1 MRDEA
6 STAVGEEVSWSVGG
20 MDCAGCVAKVRRS
33 VEALPGVADVRVSL
47 MSETLAIRLDRGRT
61 APHAVEAAVRRLG
74 YAVARRDA
82 DEPSGAGSVP
92 RLGRGP
98 ETGSGAAPGRWYQTP
113 KGRLVLATGV
123 LLSAAWVAELS
134 LGDRVGDWAFVAA
147 CLIGVLH
154 VARRAFAAARLNQP
168 FTIEML
174 MTVAAAGALA
184 IGAAAEAA
192 MVVFLF
198 AIGEVLEGVAADRA
212 RAGIRALGDLVPKT
226 ARLMVAGKVREVPA
240 ASLAIGHTV
249 LVRPGDRVPA
259 DGEVVDGVSGVDE
272 SPVTGESVPRTRE
285 PGDPVFAGSI
295 NTEAALRVRVT
306 RAPEDNTIARI
317 IRLIEEAETS
327 RAPTERFIDRF
338 GRWYMP
344 AVVGLAA
351 LVAVV
356 PPVILAEP
364 CETWIY
370 RALALLLI
378 GCPCALVISVPAS
391 IASALSTGARRGLL
405 MKGGAVVEAA
415 ARTTLVAFDK
425 TGTLTRGAPV
435 VTDILPLA
443 SGRAELLALAAAAE
457 AGSSH
462 PLAAAILAA
471 AEAESVP
478 ARPASG
484 AKAIPGRGMIAEIEG
499 ARVFVGS
506 PHYGTEAG
514 DGPAV
519 AAANATALE
528 GEGKT
533 VVAVFRGGACL
544 GLFALR
550 DEPRPD
556 AENGLAELRALGVR
570 TVMLTGDNDLKAAAI
585 AGGLRMEHRAGL
597 LPDGKVRAIR
607 DMVDAEQVMMVG
619 DGINDAPALA
629 AAHVGV
635 AMGSGTDVA
644 LETAD
649 AALLRNRVG
658 DVAANIRLAR
668 ATMANIRQNVAI
680 ALGLKGVFLVT
691 SVLGITGLW
700 PAIMAD
706 TGATVLVTLN
716 ALRLLALDPERA
728 T

>member
-6 STAVGEEVSWSVGG
+6 DTAVGEEASWSVGG
-20 MDCAGCVAKVRRS
+20 MDCAGCIAKVRRS
-33 VEALPGVADVRVSL
+33 VEALPGVSDVRVSL
-47 MSETLAIRLDRGRT
+47 MSETLAIRFDRSLS
-61 APHAVEAAVRRLG
+61 APEAVEATVRRLG
-74 YAVARRDA
+74 YDVARRDA
-82 DEPSGAGSVP
+82 DEPLAAGSVP
-92 RLGRGP
+92 RLGGAP
-98 ETGSGAAPGRWYQTP
+98 AKGSGAAEGRWYRTA
-113 KGRLVLATGV
+113 KGRLVLATGA
-123 LLSAAWVAELS
+123 LLAAAWLAELV
-134 LGDRVGDWAFVAA
+134 LGDPVGRWAFVVA
-147 CLIGVLH
+147 CLIGVLP
-154 VARRAFAAARLNQP
+154 VARRAFAAARLGQP

-212 RAGIRALGDLVPKT
+212 RANIRALGDLVPRT
-226 ARLMVAGKVREVPA
+226 ARLIVGGKVREVPA
-240 ASLAIGHTV
+240 ASLAIGHAV

-259 DGEVVDGVSGVDE
+259 DGEVLDGVSGVDE
-272 SPVTGESVPRTRE
+272 SPVTGESVPRVKE
-285 PGDPVFAGSI
+285 PGDQVFAGSI
-295 NTEAALRVRVT
+295 NAEAALRIRVT
-306 RAPEDNTIARI
+306 RGPEDNTIARI
-317 IRLIEEAETS
+317 IRLIEEAEAA

-338 GRWYMP
+338 SRWYMP
-344 AVVGLAA
+344 AVVGFAA
-351 LVAVV
+351 LVAVA
-356 PPVILAEP
+356 PPLVLAEP
-364 CETWIY
+364 WETWIY

-435 VTDILPLA
+435 VTDIVPL
-443 SGRAELLALAAAAE
+443 GTDRAQLLALAATVE
-457 AGSSH
+457 TGSSH

-471 AEAESVP
+471 AEAEAVLV
-478 ARPASG
+478 RPAAG
-484 AKAIPGRGMIAEIEG
+484 ATAVPGRGMTAEVDG
-499 ARVFVGS
+499 VRVFVGS
-506 PHYGTEAG
+506 PQHAAG
-514 DGPAV
+514 ANDWPAE
-519 AAANATALE
+519 AAARAAALE
-528 GEGKT
+528 AEGKT
-533 VVAVFRGGACL
+533 VVAVVRDGACL

-556 AENGLAELRALGVR
+556 AESGLAQLRALGLR
-570 TVMLTGDNDLKAAAI
+570 AVMLTGDNERTAAAI
-585 AGGLRMEHRAGL
+585 AGGLRIEHRAGL
-597 LPDGKVRAIR
+597 LPDGKVGAIR
-607 DMVDAEQVMMVG
+607 DMVAAERVMMVG

-649 AALLRNRVG
+649 GALLRNRVG
-658 DVAANIRLAR
+658 DVAAKIRLAR
-668 ATMANIRQNVAI
+668 AAMANIHQNVAI
-680 ALGLKGVFLVT
+680 ALGLKGVLLVT

-700 PAIMAD
+700 PAILAD

-716 ALRLLALDPERA
+716 ALRLLAFDPERA
-728 T
+728 A